1 MSRDLLFTPPAG
13 DPPIPELPPLTNGD
27 HLDQPTFHAR
37 YEAMPADFR
46 AELIEGV
53 VIVSSPQSTLHGIV
67 QRIVNGWLWY
77 YEVHTPGTQ
86 GAMNFTN
93 ILGMRSEPEPDCG
106 LWIAPAFGG
115 RTRPVGKY
123 TAGPP
128 ELLAEVSLSSEAYD
142 LHSKKRDYERAGVL
156 EYLVVMLREQ
166 RVVWFVL
173 RDGRYAE
180 MPPDSDGIYRSTVFP
195 GLWLDPQA
203 LLSQDSP
210 KLLETLHRGLADPS
224 HQAFIDRLKNAST
237 AEPHQPE

>member
-1 MSRDLLFTPPAG
+1 MSRDLLFTPPTG
-13 DPPIPELPPLTNGD
+13 DAPVPELPPLANGD

-53 VIVSSPQSTLHGIV
+53 VIVSSPQSTLHGVI
-67 QRIVNGWLWY
+67 QRMVNGWLWY
-77 YEVHTPGTQ
+77 YGAHTPGTQ

-93 ILGMRSEPEPDCG
+93 ILGPRSELEPDAG
-106 LWIAPAFGG
+106 LWIDPSYGG
-115 RTRPVGKY
+115 QTRPEGNY

-128 ELLAEVSLSSEAYD
+128 ELIAEVSLSGEAYD

-173 RDGRYAE
+173 QEGRFNETPAGA
-180 MPPDSDGIYRSTVFP
+180 DNIDRSTVFP

-203 LLSQDSP
+203 LLAQDSV
-210 KLLETLHRGLADPS
+210 KVLEILRRGLEDPA
-224 HQAFIDRLKNAST
+224 HQEFVERLRQTSKDQAPKS
-237 AEPHQPE
+237 E